1 MKHFIHFLRCFLL
14 LGFISSF
21 LGCSTSNDEMNPNEM
36 NPNEKKENNI
46 TDSKSISSTDIKGIW
61 VNTLTS
67 WDTLMIKDSIIFR
80 WDELSNGYFHY
91 YKYKINSD
99 SIILDYSGNY
109 KIGVPTCT
117 RKILLNEKQ
126 DSLIIRDFHTV
137 YPGYEG
143 DIFLRQKNNK

>member
-21 LGCSTSNDEMNPNEM
+21 LGCSTSNDEMNPNE
-36 NPNEKKENNI
+36 NEENNL

-61 VNTLTS
+61 VNTLTP
-67 WDTLMIKDSIIFR
+67 WDTLMINDSIIFR

-99 SIILDYSGNY
+99 SIILAYSGYY
-109 KIGVPTCT
+109 KVGVPPCS
-117 RKILLNEKQ
+117 RKIFLNNKQ
-126 DSLIIRDFHTV
+126 DSLIIQDFHTY
-137 YPGYEG
+137 YPSYEG
-143 DIFLRQKNNK
+143 DIFLRQENNK